1 MGVRIDLARLAGNT
15 DQADRSTEE
24 PTTERRPLPLPRL
37 LRRRP
42 ETTGRTP
49 GS

>member
-1 MGVRIDLARLAGNT
+1 MGVRIDLAKLAGDT
-15 DQADRSTEE
+15 DHADRSTEE

-42 ETTGRTP
+42 ETTDRSS